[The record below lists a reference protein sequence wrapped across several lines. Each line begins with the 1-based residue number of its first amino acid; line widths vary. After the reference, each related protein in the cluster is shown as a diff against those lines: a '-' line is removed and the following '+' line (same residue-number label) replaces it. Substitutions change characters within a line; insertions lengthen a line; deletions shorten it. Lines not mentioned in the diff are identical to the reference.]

1 MKVERPDRLLRGTS
15 VQGTGKEGT
24 EAVAADRRA
33 PLLSKHRWL
42 KRLLH
47 DKGAVLGGTTM
58 FVMVALAILA
68 PLLTPL
74 DPMWMDPLNR
84 LKPPSILH
92 LFGTD
97 SSGRDVFSMV
107 IYGTRISLI
116 VGLSVTMFS
125 SLAGAIMGLLSG
137 YFRTLDNVIMRIN
150 DGMMAFPSI
159 LLAIAMMAV
168 LGPRVSN
175 IIIALG
181 VVYTPRMARIIRS
194 VTLSCKAIT
203 YVEAATALGA
213 PDVIIAF
220 RHILPNCVPPMIV
233 QGTFVFA
240 FSVLAESSLSFL
252 GVGVPP
258 YIPSWGNVIST
269 GRLFMIE
276 APWISLFPGFA
287 ILSTV
292 LALNLLGDG
301 LRDSLDPRMQKLN
314 Q

>member
-1 MKVERPDRLLRGTS
+1 M
-15 VQGTGKEGT
+15 QGTIKAQPEKAAV
-24 EAVAADRRA
+24 EARA
-33 PLLSKHRWL
+33 PFLSRHRWL

-47 DKGAVLGGTTM
+47 DKGAVLGGA
-58 FVMVALAILA
+58 VMLLLVVLAVAA
-68 PLLTPL
+68 PLLTPI

-84 LKPPSILH
+84 LQPPSRAH
-92 LFGTD
+92 PFGTD
-97 SSGRDVFSMV
+97 GSGRDIFSMV
-107 IYGTRISLI
+107 IYGARISLV
-116 VGLSVTMFS
+116 VGLSVMVLS
-125 SLAGAIMGLLSG
+125 SLAGVVMGLLSG
-137 YFRTLDNVIMRIN
+137 YFKTLDNVIMRIN

-194 VTLSCKAIT
+194 VTLSCRAIT

-213 PDVIIAF
+213 RDLVIAF

-252 GVGVPP
+252 GVGAPP
-258 YIPSWGNVIST
+258 YIPSWGNVISM
-269 GRLFMIE
+269 GRLLMIE

-287 ILSTV
+287 ILLTV

-301 LRDSLDPRMQKLN
+301 LRDSLDPRMQKMN

>member
-1 MKVERPDRLLRGTS
+1 MAEERSAFLAR
-15 VQGTGKEGT
+15 
-24 EAVAADRRA
+24 
-33 PLLSKHRWL
+33 HRWL
-42 KRLLH
+42 RRLLH
-47 DKGAVLGGTTM
+47 DKGAVLGGGAM
-58 FVMVALAILA
+58 LLFLVLAISA
-68 PLLTPL
+68 PLLTPM
-74 DPMWMDPLNR
+74 DPMRMEPLNR
-84 LKPPSILH
+84 LKPPSSVH

-107 IYGTRISLI
+107 IYGARISLI
-116 VGLSVTMFS
+116 VGFSVMLLSSV
-125 SLAGAIMGLLSG
+125 AGVVMGLLSG
-137 YFRTLDNVIMRIN
+137 YFRTLDNLIMRIS

-194 VTLSCKAIT
+194 VTLSCRAIT
-203 YVEAATALGA
+203 YVEAAEALGA
-213 PDVIIAF
+213 TDLVIAF

-252 GVGVPP
+252 GVGAPP
-258 YIPSWGNVIST
+258 YIPSWGNVISM
-269 GRLFMIE
+269 GRLLMIE

-287 ILSTV
+287 ILLTV
-292 LALNLLGDG
+292 LALNFLGDG
-301 LRDSLDPRMQKLN
+301 LRDSLDPRMQKMN

>member
-1 MKVERPDRLLRGTS
+1 MHGETHHWGDAGVQSTVGGQAEKTAAEERP
-15 VQGTGKEGT
+15 
-24 EAVAADRRA
+24 
-33 PLLSKHRWL
+33 PLLSRHRWL

-47 DKGAVLGGTTM
+47 DKGAVLGGAAM
-58 FVMVALAILA
+58 LLLVVLAIAA
-68 PLLTPL
+68 PLLTPM
-74 DPMWMDPLNR
+74 DPMRMEPLNR
-84 LKPPSILH
+84 LQRPSSIH
-92 LFGTD
+92 PFGTD

-107 IYGTRISLI
+107 IYGARISLI
-116 VGLSVTMFS
+116 VGLSVMALS
-125 SLAGAIMGLLSG
+125 SLAGVIMGLLSG
-137 YFRTLDNVIMRIN
+137 YFRTLDNLIMRIS

-181 VVYTPRMARIIRS
+181 IVYTPRMARIIRS
-194 VTLSCKAIT
+194 VTLSCRAIT

-213 PDVIIAF
+213 TDLVIAF

-252 GVGVPP
+252 GVGAPP
-258 YIPSWGNVIST
+258 YIPSWGNVISM
-269 GRLFMIE
+269 GRLLMIE
-276 APWISLFPGFA
+276 APWISLFPGCA
-287 ILSTV
+287 ILLTV
-292 LALNLLGDG
+292 LALNFLGDG
-301 LRDSLDPRMQKLN
+301 LRDSLDPRMQKMN

>member
-1 MKVERPDRLLRGTS
+1 MQSTVEGQAEKTAAEARP
-15 VQGTGKEGT
+15 
-24 EAVAADRRA
+24 
-33 PLLSKHRWL
+33 PLLSRHRWL

-47 DKGAVLGGTTM
+47 DKGAVLGGAAM
-58 FVMVALAILA
+58 FLLVVLAIAA
-68 PLLTPL
+68 PLLTPM
-74 DPMWMDPLNR
+74 DPMRMEPLNR
-84 LKPPSILH
+84 LQRPSSVH

-107 IYGTRISLI
+107 IYGARISLF
-116 VGLSVTMFS
+116 VGLSVMAVS
-125 SLAGAIMGLLSG
+125 SLAGVVMGLLSG
-137 YFRTLDNVIMRIN
+137 YFRTLDNLIMRIS
-150 DGMMAFPSI
+150 DGMMAFPSL

-181 VVYTPRMARIIRS
+181 IVYTPRMARIIRS
-194 VTLSCKAIT
+194 VTLSCRAIT

-213 PDVIIAF
+213 TDLVIAF

-252 GVGVPP
+252 GVGAPP
-258 YIPSWGNVIST
+258 YIPSWGNVISM
-269 GRLFMIE
+269 GRLLMIE

-287 ILSTV
+287 ILFTV
-292 LALNLLGDG
+292 LALNFLGDG
-301 LRDSLDPRMQKLN
+301 LRDSLDPRMQKVN

>member
-1 MKVERPDRLLRGTS
+1 MMHGETHHSGDPG
-15 VQGTGKEGT
+15 VQSTVKGQAEKT
-24 EAVAADRRA
+24 AAEERA
-33 PLLSKHRWL
+33 PFLSRHRWL

-47 DKGAVLGGTTM
+47 DKGATFGGAAM
-58 FVMVALAILA
+58 LLLVVLAIAA
-68 PLLTPL
+68 PLLTPM
-74 DPMWMDPLNR
+74 DPMRMDPLNR
-84 LKPPSILH
+84 LQRPSSVH
-92 LFGTD
+92 PFGTD

-107 IYGTRISLI
+107 IYGARISLV
-116 VGLSVTMFS
+116 VGLLVMAVS
-125 SLAGAIMGLLSG
+125 SLAGVVMGLLSG
-137 YFRTLDNVIMRIN
+137 YFRTLDNLIMRIS

-181 VVYTPRMARIIRS
+181 IVYTPRMARIIRS
-194 VTLSCKAIT
+194 VTLSCRAIT

-213 PDVIIAF
+213 TDLVIAF

-252 GVGVPP
+252 GVGAPP
-258 YIPSWGNVIST
+258 YIPSWGNVISM
-269 GRLFMIE
+269 GRLLMIE

-287 ILSTV
+287 ILFTV
-292 LALNLLGDG
+292 LALNFLGDG
-301 LRDSLDPRMQKLN
+301 LRDSLDPRMQKVN

>member
-1 MKVERPDRLLRGTS
+1 VQEEAPHFGEPGVQSTVEG
-15 VQGTGKEGT
+15 QT
-24 EAVAADRRA
+24 EKAAAEVRT
-33 PLLSKHRWL
+33 PFLSRHRWL

-47 DKGAVLGGTTM
+47 DKGAVFGGS
-58 FVMVALAILA
+58 VMLFLVVVAFAA
-68 PLLTPL
+68 PLLTPA

-84 LKPPSILH
+84 LRPPSRAH
-92 LFGTD
+92 PFGTD
-97 SSGRDVFSMV
+97 SSGRDIFSMV
-107 IYGTRISLI
+107 IYGARISLI
-116 VGLSVTMFS
+116 VGLSVMIFS
-125 SLAGAIMGLLSG
+125 SLAGVVIGLLSG
-137 YFRTLDNVIMRIN
+137 FFKTLDNIIMRIN

-175 IIIALG
+175 IVIALG

-194 VTLSCKAIT
+194 VTLSCRAIT
-203 YVEAATALGA
+203 YVEAATALGVR
-213 PDVIIAF
+213 DLVIAF

-240 FSVLAESSLSFL
+240 FSVLDESSLSFL
-252 GVGVPP
+252 GVGAPP
-258 YIPSWGNVIST
+258 YIPSWGNVISM
-269 GRLFMIE
+269 GRLLMIE

-287 ILSTV
+287 ILITV

-301 LRDSLDPRMQKLN
+301 LRDSLDPRMQKMN

>member
-1 MKVERPDRLLRGTS
+1 MVQVNTPHSGEYGVQSVVEG
-15 VQGTGKEGT
+15 QAEKAAA
-24 EAVAADRRA
+24 EARA
-33 PLLSKHRWL
+33 TFLSRHRWL

-47 DKGAVLGGTTM
+47 DKGAVFGGV
-58 FVMVALAILA
+58 VMLFLVVVAVAA
-68 PLLTPL
+68 PLLTPI

-84 LKPPSILH
+84 LRPPSRAH

-97 SSGRDVFSMV
+97 GSGRDIFSMV
-107 IYGTRISLI
+107 IHGARISLI
-116 VGLSVTMFS
+116 VGLSVMAFS
-125 SLAGAIMGLLSG
+125 SLAGVIIGLLSG
-137 YFRTLDNVIMRIN
+137 FFKTLDNVIMRIN

-194 VTLSCKAIT
+194 VTLTCRAIT
-203 YVEAATALGA
+203 YVEAATALGVR
-213 PDVIIAF
+213 DLVIAF
-220 RHILPNCVPPMIV
+220 RHVLPNCVPPMIV

-240 FSVLAESSLSFL
+240 FSVLDESSLSFL
-252 GVGVPP
+252 GVGAPP
-258 YIPSWGNVIST
+258 YIPSWGNVISM
-269 GRLFMIE
+269 GRLLMIE

-287 ILSTV
+287 ILVTV

-301 LRDSLDPRMQKLN
+301 LRDSLDPRMQKVN

>member
-1 MKVERPDRLLRGTS
+1 MMHGETHHSEDPG
-15 VQGTGKEGT
+15 VQSTVKGRAEKT
-24 EAVAADRRA
+24 AAEERA
-33 PLLSKHRWL
+33 PFLSRHRWL

-47 DKGAVLGGTTM
+47 DKGAVLGGAAM
-58 FVMVALAILA
+58 LLLVFLAIAA
-68 PLLTPL
+68 PLLTPM
-74 DPMWMDPLNR
+74 DPMRMDPLNR
-84 LKPPSILH
+84 LQRPSSVH
-92 LFGTD
+92 PFGTD

-107 IYGTRISLI
+107 IYGARISLV
-116 VGLSVTMFS
+116 VGLLVMAVS
-125 SLAGAIMGLLSG
+125 SLAGVVMGLLSG
-137 YFRTLDNVIMRIN
+137 YFRTLDNLIMRIS

-159 LLAIAMMAV
+159 LLAVAMMAV

-181 VVYTPRMARIIRS
+181 IVYTPRMARIIRS
-194 VTLSCKAIT
+194 VTLSCRAIT

-213 PDVIIAF
+213 TDLVIAF

-252 GVGVPP
+252 GVGAPP
-258 YIPSWGNVIST
+258 YIPSWGNVISM
-269 GRLFMIE
+269 GRLLMIE

-287 ILSTV
+287 ILFTV
-292 LALNLLGDG
+292 LALNFLGDG
-301 LRDSLDPRMQKLN
+301 LRDSLDPRMQKVN